1 MFDGR
6 STADFAALSAN
17 STVEVVL
24 DCEGRVLSRWTAE
37 NWTPAIANAGYD
49 VDEVPYRVV
58 AYTVPTKQADGSVLC
73 RLHVQ
78 PDRPAHR
85 PHPARPRRAPRH
97 ARTGKAA

>member
-1 MFDGR
+1 MLNG
-6 STADFAALSAN
+6 STADLAAQPAG

-37 NWTPAIANAGYD
+37 QWTPALATAGYD
-49 VDEVPYRVV
+49 VDNVPYRVV
-58 AYTVPTKQADGSVLC
+58 AYTVPVQQKDGSVLC

-85 PHPARPRRAPRH
+85 PYPVRARRLARH
-97 ARTGKAA
+97 

>member
-1 MFDGR
+1 MLDG
-6 STADFAALSAN
+6 SAADLAAQPVG

-37 NWTPAIANAGYD
+37 QWTPALAAAGYD
-49 VDEVPYRVV
+49 VDNVPYRVV
-58 AYTVPTKQADGSVLC
+58 AYTVPVKQQDGSVVC

-85 PHPARPRRAPRH
+85 PHPWRARRLARH
-97 ARTGKAA
+97 

>member
-1 MFDGR
+1 MLDR
-6 STADFAALSAN
+6 STADLAAQPAC

-37 NWTPAIANAGYD
+37 QWSPALATAGYD
-49 VDEVPYRVV
+49 VDDVPYRVV
-58 AYTVPTKQADGSVLC
+58 AYTVPVKQQDGSVLC

-85 PHPARPRRAPRH
+85 PHPIRARRPVRHRA
-97 ARTGKAA
+97 A

>member
-1 MFDGR
+1 MLDGR
-6 STADFAALSAN
+6 STADLAAVTADSA
-17 STVEVVL
+17 VEVVL

-37 NWTPAIANAGYD
+37 HWTPALANAGYD
-49 VDEVPYRVV
+49 VDDVPYRVV

-78 PDRPAHR
+78 PDRAAHR
-85 PHPARPRRAPRH
+85 PHPARPRRATRS